1 MPLSVAGAVAAL
13 ALLLATITVDI
24 TTRQISRLGCISQR
38 QAKKEFNGTY
48 QRPTTVI
55 SEL

>member
-1 MPLSVAGAVAAL
+1 MPLSVVGAVAAL
-13 ALLLATITVDI
+13 ALALATTTVDMP
-24 TTRQISRLGCISQR
+24 TRQISRLGCISQR
-38 QAKKEFNGTY
+38 QAEKEFNGTY